1 MWLYIMV
8 KTLFDH
14 HLEILYHILYSV
26 SEQGA
31 NYSQGQRQLVCM
43 GRALLKQSKI
53 LVLDEATSS
62 VDHATDSVIQTTGI
76 QYLFVT

>member
-1 MWLYIMV
+1 M
-8 KTLFDH
+8 
-14 HLEILYHILYSV
+14 

-76 QYLFVT
+76 QCFLVA